1 VIHNSINE
9 DSPFLG
15 KAASP
20 KGAGIFDAL
29 YKEREA
35 FAAVRAAVVKQENT
49 KLTFKPELVSQQ
61 TAAARSK
68 SPRRS
73 TDAASGANASN
84 RLYEDGAR
92 LKDARAKAAAAAI
105 AKEAAGMFVPTLV
118 SQQGGANGCTTV
130 KSNGN
135 SSSSSPT
142 AAAAATVKAV
152 TAAAVTAVTAVVV
165 DDKQVP
171 LPAPPCAELH
181 EIATTAEPPAAA
193 QQEAA

>member
-1 VIHNSINE
+1 
-9 DSPFLG
+9 
-15 KAASP
+15 
-20 KGAGIFDAL
+20 
-29 YKEREA
+29 
-35 FAAVRAAVVKQENT
+35 VRAAVAKQEST

-105 AKEAAGMFVPTLV
+105 AKESAGMFVPTLV
-118 SQQGGANGCTTV
+118 SQQGGANGCAI
-130 KSNGN
+130 KSSGN
-135 SSSSSPT
+135 SSSGSPT
-142 AAAAATVKAV
+142 AAVAASTV

-181 EIATTAEPPAAA
+181 AIAATAEPPAAA
-193 QQEAA
+193 QREAA

>member
-1 VIHNSINE
+1 
-9 DSPFLG
+9 
-15 KAASP
+15 
-20 KGAGIFDAL
+20 
-29 YKEREA
+29 
-35 FAAVRAAVVKQENT
+35 VRAAVAKQEST

-73 TDAASGANASN
+73 TDAASGTSASN

-105 AKEAAGMFVPTLV
+105 AKESAGMFVPTLV

-130 KSNGN
+130 KSSSN

-142 AAAAATVKAV
+142 AAAATATAV
-152 TAAAVTAVTAVVV
+152 ATVTAVAV

-181 EIATTAEPPAAA
+181 AIATTAEPPAAA